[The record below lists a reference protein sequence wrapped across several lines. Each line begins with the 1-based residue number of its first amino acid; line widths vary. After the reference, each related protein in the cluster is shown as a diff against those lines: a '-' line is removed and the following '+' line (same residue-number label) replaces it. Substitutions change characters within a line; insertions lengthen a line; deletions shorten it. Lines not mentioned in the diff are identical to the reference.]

1 MATLS
6 EVVRRRREVEDRSRT
21 SALVGGVGEKLKE
34 KFDPRQMLNQT
45 GILATLF
52 PSLKA
57 FQAKGRFDASDPR
70 RASKATV
77 VETQG
82 VAMTKEVVVKLDK
95 VIENT
100 AVLPR
105 IAKTMGTLLAIT
117 AQKATEGKSREQS
130 KDFFQSA
137 KIKEGQYESQFIKDD
152 KSMQPTQVQAPKS
165 GGMLSGILG
174 GALGGLGKLAGIVGA
189 VTGLSSLLGKTFGE
203 KSMFSKFI
211 SSLSGKGGLLG
222 VMMGLTASLGKL
234 AKEGVGFVFKSML
247 SGGKAV
253 AEGALKFGGKA
264 FTFTKDIAKKL
275 LMRIVPMLATVL
287 PPPVLLTALG
297 VSAALFLAKLAK
309 DKFFGSKNTDN
320 TEAENTG
327 TNADELEIPQKAI
340 TQGDQAQS
348 GTQRRQGRGR
358 YKPPTGGNASQNGAI
373 SGDRPTKAGGSGAGG
388 GKMSKFNQSGS
399 ASRGKSP
406 TKSIPNRSVT
416 GGKEGELLDF
426 IASKESGG
434 AGGYAAVYGVGA
446 NPDILN
452 MTVAE
457 VMQYQDE
464 LIADGQKSSAMGRYQ
479 FIKNTLS
486 EEAAAA
492 GVDINK
498 EVFSPHFQ
506 DALILHRLRRIRGLD
521 KFMSGEMDKN
531 QFGEELAKEFASMPQ
546 PSTGKSRYAGVA
558 GNKALTT
565 NEEVGNVLDNLR
577 PENRSQNGAIS
588 GGKSSSASG
597 TQQNTAKQGILE
609 RAMEA
614 VSNVK
619 DALFGGDGGA
629 TVINNNTNQ
638 NNVNNGGGGSKRPD
652 TGDRNLEN
660 NLNPTSSY
668 Y

>member
-1 MATLS
+1 
-6 EVVRRRREVEDRSRT
+6 
-21 SALVGGVGEKLKE
+21 
-34 KFDPRQMLNQT
+34 
-45 GILATLF
+45 
-52 PSLKA
+52 
-57 FQAKGRFDASDPR
+57 
-70 RASKATV
+70 
-77 VETQG
+77 
-82 VAMTKEVVVKLDK
+82 
-95 VIENT
+95 
-100 AVLPR
+100 
-105 IAKTMGTLLAIT
+105 
-117 AQKATEGKSREQS
+117 
-130 KDFFQSA
+130 
-137 KIKEGQYESQFIKDD
+137 
-152 KSMQPTQVQAPKS
+152 
-165 GGMLSGILG
+165 
-174 GALGGLGKLAGIVGA
+174 
-189 VTGLSSLLGKTFGE
+189 
-203 KSMFSKFI
+203 
-211 SSLSGKGGLLG
+211 
-222 VMMGLTASLGKL
+222 
-234 AKEGVGFVFKSML
+234 VGFVFKAL
-247 SGGKAV
+247 TSGGKAV
-253 AEGALKFGGKA
+253 AEGALNFGGKA
-264 FTFTKDIAKKL
+264 FRFTKDIAMKL
-275 LMRIVPMLATVL
+275 LLRLAPLLAMAGPAGVA
-287 PPPVLLTALG
+287 LLTGG
-297 VSAALFLAKLAK
+297 VAVLIGKYLYDNFFSE
-309 DKFFGSKNTDN
+309 DKGAEAPPNPESVRKRNFDQGQQFGK
-320 TEAENTG
+320 ATG
-327 TNADELEIPQKAI
+327 GDAGHGQILKAGKKRNADQGQQFGKA
-340 TQGDQAQS
+340 
-348 GTQRRQGRGR
+348 
-358 YKPPTGGNASQNGAI
+358 TGG
-373 SGDRPTKAGGSGAGG
+373 DAGHGQILRAG
-388 GKMSKFNQSGS
+388 KKRNTVTRSESKSGS
-399 ASRGKSP
+399 KSP
-406 TKSIPNRSVT
+406 TKSIPNKSVT

-464 LIADGQKSSAMGRYQ
+464 LIAKGQKSSAMGRYQ
-479 FIKNTLS
+479 FIKSTLS

-652 TGDRNLEN
+652 IGDRNLEN

>member
-6 EVVRRRREVEDRSRT
+6 EVVRRRRELESRSRT

-57 FQAKGRFDASDPR
+57 FQARGRYDASDSR

-117 AQKATEGKSREQS
+117 AQKSVEGKSAKQAR
-130 KDFFQSA
+130 DFFKSA
-137 KIKEGQYESQFIKDD
+137 KIKEGQYEGQFLKDD
-152 KSMQPTQVQAPKS
+152 KSMQPTQVKAP
-165 GGMLSGILG
+165 
-174 GALGGLGKLAGIVGA
+174 
-189 VTGLSSLLGKTFGE
+189 E
-203 KSMFSKFI
+203 KS
-211 SSLSGKGGLLG
+211 GGLLG
-222 VMMGLTASLGKL
+222 GLLSLFGGLVKKILAFVVSNPAITGAILAFGGVAAALSTLKDGSIDLLETFKL
-234 AKEGVGFVFKSML
+234 MIAPIVGVVKGLMSIPAVISGFTEGFGNLIEGIKNFDFSL
-247 SGGKAV
+247 SNILGADRNKGKATGRTK
-253 AEGALKFGGKA
+253 AQMEGRAAGRPNPGSEADKLMQSSDRPKVGLRGKRGGRQEFGRA
-264 FTFTKDIAKKL
+264 
-275 LMRIVPMLATVL
+275 
-287 PPPVLLTALG
+287 
-297 VSAALFLAKLAK
+297 
-309 DKFFGSKNTDN
+309 
-320 TEAENTG
+320 
-327 TNADELEIPQKAI
+327 
-340 TQGDQAQS
+340 
-348 GTQRRQGRGR
+348 
-358 YKPPTGGNASQNGAI
+358 TGGDAGHGGVTRRDRTARGSTSGPAKIGSTAI
-373 SGDRPTKAGGSGAGG
+373 GE
-388 GKMSKFNQSGS
+388 QS
-399 ASRGKSP
+399 KSP

-434 AGGYAAVYGVGA
+434 AGGYAAVYGQGA

-464 LIADGQKSSAMGRYQ
+464 LIAKGQKSSAMGRYQ
-479 FIKNTLS
+479 FIKSTLS

-521 KFMSGEMDKN
+521 KFMSGQMDKN

-588 GGKSSSASG
+588 GGKSSGASG

-638 NNVNNGGGGSKRPD
+638 NNVNNAGGGSKRPD

>member
-1 MATLS
+1 
-6 EVVRRRREVEDRSRT
+6 
-21 SALVGGVGEKLKE
+21 
-34 KFDPRQMLNQT
+34 
-45 GILATLF
+45 
-52 PSLKA
+52 
-57 FQAKGRFDASDPR
+57 
-70 RASKATV
+70 
-77 VETQG
+77 
-82 VAMTKEVVVKLDK
+82 
-95 VIENT
+95 
-100 AVLPR
+100 
-105 IAKTMGTLLAIT
+105 
-117 AQKATEGKSREQS
+117 
-130 KDFFQSA
+130 
-137 KIKEGQYESQFIKDD
+137 
-152 KSMQPTQVQAPKS
+152 
-165 GGMLSGILG
+165 
-174 GALGGLGKLAGIVGA
+174 
-189 VTGLSSLLGKTFGE
+189 
-203 KSMFSKFI
+203 
-211 SSLSGKGGLLG
+211 
-222 VMMGLTASLGKL
+222 
-234 AKEGVGFVFKSML
+234 
-247 SGGKAV
+247 
-253 AEGALKFGGKA
+253 
-264 FTFTKDIAKKL
+264 
-275 LMRIVPMLATVL
+275 
-287 PPPVLLTALG
+287 
-297 VSAALFLAKLAK
+297 
-309 DKFFGSKNTDN
+309 
-320 TEAENTG
+320 
-327 TNADELEIPQKAI
+327 
-340 TQGDQAQS
+340 
-348 GTQRRQGRGR
+348 
-358 YKPPTGGNASQNGAI
+358 
-373 SGDRPTKAGGSGAGG
+373 
-388 GKMSKFNQSGS
+388 
-399 ASRGKSP
+399 
-406 TKSIPNRSVT
+406 
-416 GGKEGELLDF
+416 
-426 IASKESGG
+426 
-434 AGGYAAVYGVGA
+434 
-446 NPDILN
+446 

-479 FIKNTLS
+479 FIKSTLS

-588 GGKSSSASG
+588 GGKSSGASG

-652 TGDRNLEN
+652 IGDRNLEN

>member
-6 EVVRRRREVEDRSRT
+6 EVVRRRRELENKSRT

-57 FQAKGRFDASDPR
+57 FQARGRYDASDPK
-70 RASKATV
+70 RASRATV

-117 AQKATEGKSREQS
+117 AQKATEGKSRQQS
-130 KDFFQSA
+130 RDFFQSA

-189 VTGLSSLLGKTFGE
+189 VTGLSTLLGKTFGE

-211 SSLSGKGGLLG
+211 SSLSGKGGLIG

-234 AKEGVGFVFKSML
+234 AAEGVGFVFKTL
-247 SGGKAV
+247 TAGGKAV

-264 FTFTKDIAKKL
+264 FNFTKDVAKKL
-275 LMRIVPMLATVL
+275 LLRMAPYLIAMGPLGLKILAGAGILYVGSKL
-287 PPPVLLTALG
+287 I
-297 VSAALFLAKLAK
+297 SA
-309 DKFFGSKNTDN
+309 FFGDKDGDAG
-320 TEAENTG
+320 AEVPPNPESVRKRNFEQGQEFGKATG
-327 TNADELEIPQKAI
+327 GDAGHGQTLKAGKKRNADQGQQFGKA
-340 TQGDQAQS
+340 
-348 GTQRRQGRGR
+348 
-358 YKPPTGGNASQNGAI
+358 TGGDAGHGQILRAGKKRNTV
-373 SGDRPTKAGGSGAGG
+373 TK
-388 GKMSKFNQSGS
+388 SGS
-399 ASRGKSP
+399 KSP

-434 AGGYAAVYGVGA
+434 AGGYAAVYGQGA

-464 LIADGQKSSAMGRYQ
+464 LIAKGQKSSAMGRYQ
-479 FIKNTLS
+479 FIKSTLS

-565 NEEVGNVLDNLR
+565 NEEVGNILDNLR

-597 TQQNTAKQGILE
+597 TQQNMTKQSILE

-614 VSNVK
+614 ASNMA
-619 DALFGGDGGA
+619 DSLFGGGGGA
-629 TVINNNTNQ
+629 TVVNNNTNQ
-638 NNVNNGGGGSKRPD
+638 NNVNNGGGSSRRPD

-660 NLNPTSSY
+660 NLNPTSAY

>member
-6 EVVRRRREVEDRSRT
+6 EVVRRRRELESRSRT

-253 AEGALKFGGKA
+253 AEGALKFGSKA

-275 LMRIVPMLATVL
+275 LMRIVPMLAMVL
-287 PPPVLLTALG
+287 PPPALLAALG
-297 VSAALFLAKLAK
+297 VGALAFLGKLAY
-309 DKFFGSKNTDN
+309 DKFTGTNN

-327 TNADELEIPQKAI
+327 TNADELEIPQKAT

-388 GKMSKFNQSGS
+388 GKISKFNQSGS

-434 AGGYAAVYGVGA
+434 AGGYAAVYGVGP

-479 FIKNTLS
+479 FIKSTLS

-588 GGKSSSASG
+588 GGKSSGASG

-652 TGDRNLEN
+652 IGDRNLEN